1 MADKTRFFIEGTM
14 RFWLSILM
22 PILEKEGRTFR
33 IVKNREGEVVSYS
46 VLDELNL
53 KITITHKGLTI
64 DNSLHKAFNKLNGV
78 EGNHNYFGYKELY
91 QILNYLSLKYQF
103 NLKDAFIKKIELG
116 VNVEVDKPS
125 MDYINKMYSLSYT
138 KPCDL
143 MRNRNVV
150 YGKKIFLSQ
159 YSIKLY
165 DKSHQHYNQNGTRLD
180 KQIIRYELE
189 YNKMTS
195 LKKYV
200 VTLADLLDVDK
211 YIGLTDLLSLK
222 FSGLQFKEGYNIDML
237 TCKPLEQYYA
247 GLDYK
252 FWKDL
257 SKRNKSTLATRK
269 RRFNHL
275 IEVIQNYQD
284 NKDSLSLELRNK
296 IRRAIYEL
304 V

>member
-1 MADKTRFFIEGTM
+1 MIDKTKFFIEGAM
-14 RFWLSILM
+14 GFWLSILI

-53 KITITHKGLTI
+53 MITITHKGLSFE
-64 DNSLHKAFNKLNGV
+64 NSLHKAFNKLNGI
-78 EGNHNYFGYKELY
+78 EGNYNYFGYKELC
-91 QILNYLSLKYQF
+91 QILNHLAWKYQF
-103 NLKDAFIKKIELG
+103 DLKDAFIKKIELG

-125 MDYINKMYSLSYT
+125 MDYINMMYSLSYT

-143 MRNRNVV
+143 MRNRNVI

-165 DKSHQHYNQNGTRLD
+165 DKSYQHYKKYGKRLG
-180 KQIIRYELE
+180 KQVIRYELE
-189 YNKMTS
+189 YHKMAS
-195 LKKYV
+195 IKNYV
-200 VTLADLLDVDK
+200 VKLTDLLEVDK
-211 YIGLTDLLSLK
+211 YIALTDLLSIK
-222 FSGLQFKEGYNIDML
+222 FSGLQFKEGYNLDML
-237 TCKPLEQYYA
+237 TCKQLEQYYA
-247 GLDYK
+247 GVDYK

-269 RRFNHL
+269 RRFNIL
-275 IEVIQNYQD
+275 IEAIQSNQY

-296 IRRAIYEL
+296 IRKAIYEL